1 MGWLAIGGFI
11 RVFGG
16 DWGNCPSGGN
26 QVSFYLASIIH
37 FLFYLFLLG
46 WVGGVGICWVSLLM
60 VVFWFCF
67 ALLSGNKILL
77 RLWGRRAAG
86 WVSG

>member
-1 MGWLAIGGFI
+1 VGWLAIGGFI

-37 FLFYLFLLG
+37 FLFLFILI
-46 WVGGVGICWVSLLM
+46 GVGRWRGYMLGFFIDGGFLVLL
-60 VVFWFCF
+60 CF
-67 ALLSGNKILL
+67 AFG
-77 RLWGRRAAG
+77 
-86 WVSG
+86 